1 LPQIS
6 ARISPNVYNT
16 LTEASEIT
24 GSTLNQFI
32 VHAALEKAQ
41 AIIEHENKIRLNKQ
55 SARHLFELIEN
66 PPKANPKLT
75 QAMKQYNSIIKF
87 FNCDSQRE
95 NAVSQQIRLM
105 ASSLQDPST

>member
-1 LPQIS
+1 MKAETKTARVS

-41 AIIEHENKIRLNKQ
+41 AIIEQENN
-55 SARHLFELIEN
+55 
-66 PPKANPKLT
+66 
-75 QAMKQYNSIIKF
+75 
-87 FNCDSQRE
+87 
-95 NAVSQQIRLM
+95 
-105 ASSLQDPST
+105 

>member
-1 LPQIS
+1 MKTETKTARVS

-41 AIIEHENKIRLNKQ
+41 AIIEQENKIRLNIQ

-66 PPKANPKLT
+66 PPKADPKLT
-75 QAMKQYNSIIKF
+75 QAMKQYK
-87 FNCDSQRE
+87 
-95 NAVSQQIRLM
+95 
-105 ASSLQDPST
+105 QDLK